1 MSAAEREPAGAVIFA
16 PAPLLT
22 VTIEPR
28 GDEAEVHLHAGG
40 QGFWLAR
47 MITALGV
54 PATLCGSF
62 GGEIGTVV
70 RTLIESEGLRV
81 RAVENAGSNSA
92 YVHDR
97 RSGSRVP
104 IVETEPRRLSRHEVD
119 ELYGV
124 MLVEGLEGGVCVLG
138 GSTSAGDVVPAVT
151 YRRLAADLTAN
162 GRTVVADLS
171 GAALDA
177 AVGGGITVL
186 KVSDE
191 EMVADGRAASTGAGD
206 VVEAA
211 ERLRAAGARN
221 VVVSRRSLPAI
232 AILGGQAF
240 EVEGP
245 KLEPL
250 EERGAGDSMTAGI
263 AAGIALSLGLDDAVR
278 LGVAAGSLNVTRHG
292 LGTGQRTEIQRLAEH
307 VHIRPLA
314 PGAPLR
320 PITTTPDDLAARARP
335 A

>member
-1 MSAAEREPAGAVIFA
+1 VSTRPEPAGAVVFA

-22 VTIEPR
+22 VTVEPR
-28 GDEAEVHLHAGG
+28 GEEADVHLHAGG

-70 RTLIESEGLRV
+70 RTLIEAEGVRV
-81 RAVENAGSNSA
+81 RSIDTEASNPA

-104 IVETEPRRLSRHEVD
+104 IVETTPRRLSRHEVD
-119 ELYGV
+119 ELYGM
-124 MLVEGLEGGVCVLG
+124 MLVEGLEGSVSVLG
-138 GSTSAGDVVPAVT
+138 GTTAAGDVVPAVT

-171 GAALDA
+171 GAALDG
-177 AVGGGITVL
+177 AVDGGITLL

-191 EMVADGRAASTGAGD
+191 ELLADGRAASSD
-206 VVEAA
+206 VDEIVGAA

-221 VVVSRRSLPAI
+221 VVVSRRSLPAV
-232 AILGGQAF
+232 AILGGQVF

-263 AAGIALSLGLDDAVR
+263 AAGIARGRGLDDAVR
-278 LGVAAGSLNVTRHG
+278 LGAAAGALNVTRHG
-292 LGTGQRTEIQRLAEH
+292 LGTGQRDEIERLAEH
-307 VHIRPLA
+307 VHIRPLLA
-314 PGAPLR
+314 G
-320 PITTTPDDLAARARP
+320 PDRQPRVTSPADLAARARP